1 MVFIEMLQWGIAPRS
16 QNLALRLGLGCA
28 AEMWTVGYWGV
39 GGAWVRQEVP
49 AAADQ
54 GSSDEGLLSHL
65 DGNIKC
71 FSHCENVYGGFS
83 KN

>member
-39 GGAWVRQEVP
+39 GGGLGQAGG
-49 AAADQ
+49 A
-54 GSSDEGLLSHL
+54 SS
-65 DGNIKC
+65 C
-71 FSHCENVYGGFS
+71 
-83 KN
+83 